1 MSVRVDIERL
11 IVRGLVPR
19 EALNIMLCHYTKR
32 MLADK
37 KMGTLPLR
45 HHFMVIRRYENFRVK
60 NRYILVS
67 PKGKG
72 LWLLKTQFAK
82 KPKNPV

>member
-1 MSVRVDIERL
+1 MSLCIDIENL
-11 IVRGLVPR
+11 IDRGLIPKQAV
-19 EALNIMLCHYTKR
+19 NIMLCHFMKR
-32 MLADK
+32 MLEEK
-37 KMGTLPLR
+37 KLGIPR
-45 HHFMVIRRYENFRVK
+45 KHHHFKVVSYYESFRLK

-72 LWLLKTQFAK
+72 LCLLKTLFAK